1 MSDQSERI
9 SQSNLDEGQTTI
21 SDGLLVQY
29 DGPSIAYLSSHFLSQ
44 KLLEY
49 DWPIARRI
57 SCRPFSAISIATL
70 FFLVTLLI
78 SKCVYLFCLRTVMK
92 RRTIYIKF
100 YTQKPKN
107 LINN

>member
-29 DGPSIAYLSSHFLSQ
+29 DGPSIAYLSSQFLSQ

-78 SKCVYLFCLRTVMK
+78 SMCLSSFLPTDCYE
-92 RRTIYIKF
+92 T
-100 YTQKPKN
+100 KN
-107 LINN
+107 NLYKVLYSKAKKSN